1 MESSPNYSAFEFE
14 DFIEDDKFKEWVM
27 APSEEQGRYWRTF
40 LLAYPHKKEPIKEAK
55 AFLLGLGGYFE
66 STDISERELQIKLGR
81 VLERG
86 SNPKEAS
93 KKKPK
98 VRIFPVYQR
107 IAVAASVAALLGF
120 FGWYFFVGL
129 DGMTTYR
136 TDFGQWETVELPDGS
151 VVELHANSELIV
163 AKDWANGITRQVWLE
178 GEAFFSV
185 TKKPTTG
192 LKFQVITDDL
202 TVEVSGTEFNVQD
215 RGERT
220 EVYLKEGKIALDLGI
235 EKETLSPGD
244 FIAFSADQK
253 KIVERKRVSQ
263 DTYTSW
269 KEGVLQLNNTTVLEI
284 LKKIEEIYG
293 VDIKVTNKAM
303 LSEKRTIGVPM
314 ENLEV
319 VIPILEN
326 TLDVDI
332 RKERNKLFIR

>member
-1 MESSPNYSAFEFE
+1 
-14 DFIEDDKFKEWVM
+14 
-27 APSEEQGRYWRTF
+27 
-40 LLAYPHKKEPIKEAK
+40 
-55 AFLLGLGGYFE
+55 
-66 STDISERELQIKLGR
+66 
-81 VLERG
+81 
-86 SNPKEAS
+86 
-93 KKKPK
+93 
-98 VRIFPVYQR
+98 
-107 IAVAASVAALLGF
+107 
-120 FGWYFFVGL
+120 
-129 DGMTTYR
+129 MTTYR

-192 LKFQVITDDL
+192 TKFQVITDDL

-220 EVYLKEGKIALDLGI
+220 EVYLKEGKIALDLGLG
-235 EKETLSPGD
+235 KEILSPGD
-244 FIAFSADQK
+244 YIAFSADQK
-253 KIVERKRVSQ
+253 KIVERRRVSQ

-284 LKKIEEIYG
+284 LKEIEEIYG

-303 LSEKRTIGVPM
+303 LSEKRTIAVPM
-314 ENLEV
+314 KNLEV